1 MFSKM
6 LGTTLATKAWTPA
19 IFFLQVGTSLNN
31 FKHKR
36 KKAPLPIK
44 KMAHK
49 RRKNSSHMDEK
60 ASVRW
65 DKHPT

>member
-19 IFFLQVGTSLNN
+19 IFLQVGTSLNN

-36 KKAPLPIK
+36 KKAPLPMK

-49 RRKNSSHMDEK
+49 RRKNASHMEEK
-60 ASVRW
+60 APVRW
-65 DKHPT
+65 EKQPT

>member
-6 LGTTLATKAWTPA
+6 LGTTLAIKAWTPA
-19 IFFLQVGTSLNN
+19 IVLEVGTSLNN

-49 RRKNSSHMDEK
+49 RRKYASHMEEK
-60 ASVRW
+60 APVRW
-65 DKHPT
+65 VKHPT